1 MDGVLISDTEKLD
14 VDEELE
20 GDDCQ
25 HRKNEET
32 DTEVNKLEF
41 KVYKRRWAMLALY
54 LGYVVISAFQWI
66 QYSIIADVIVHY
78 YGVSYLAVNWTS
90 MVFMLAFVITI
101 IPATWLYNKIVS
113 NFVHFFLNNFYSNN
127 PV

>member
-1 MDGVLISDTEKLD
+1 MDGASTSDTDKLD
-14 VDEELE
+14 VDEKLE
-20 GDDCQ
+20 SDD

-32 DTEVNKLEF
+32 DTEADRLEF
-41 KVYKRRWAMLALY
+41 KVYKRRWAILALY
-54 LGYVVISAFQWI
+54 LAYVVISAFQWI

-101 IPATWLYNKIVS
+101 IPATWFYNKIVRKI
-113 NFVHFFLNNFYSNN
+113 
-127 PV
+127 